1 MNKEF
6 LDLAEQLKSSVSC
19 TVRLN
24 ELMSGHTSFK
34 IGGPADILVLPESIE
49 QLREVLKVVK
59 ETVVPLTLLGNGSN
73 VLVRDKGIRGIV
85 IKLGN
90 MLRHFYEAED
100 LLVFGSGYSLALA
113 SYKAMECGRTG
124 MEFAVGIP
132 GSIGC
137 AVYMNAGAY
146 DGEMQN
152 IVNCVK
158 VMDLQGNERVL
169 TAEELNFGYRKT
181 SLQNSGLIVTEVTL
195 KMPSGNKDEIKSKM
209 DDFSHRRISKQPLEM
224 PSAGSMFKRPP
235 GYFAGTLIDQA
246 GLKGYTVGGAQIS
259 TKHAGFVVNVGGATA
274 ADVLQLI
281 KDVQTKIKAG
291 VGVELQPEVLV
302 IGEE

>member
-1 MNKEF
+1 M
-6 LDLAEQLKSSVSC
+6 
-19 TVRLN
+19 RLN

-132 GSIGC
+132 GSIGG

-169 TAEELNFGYRKT
+169 TAEELNFGYRKPVYRT
-181 SLQNSGLIVTEVTL
+181 VDLCYRSNF

-209 DDFSHRRISKQPLEM
+209 DDFSHRRISKQ
-224 PSAGSMFKRPP
+224 R
-235 GYFAGTLIDQA
+235 
-246 GLKGYTVGGAQIS
+246 
-259 TKHAGFVVNVGGATA
+259 
-274 ADVLQLI
+274 
-281 KDVQTKIKAG
+281 
-291 VGVELQPEVLV
+291 
-302 IGEE
+302 

>member
-100 LLVFGSGYSLALA
+100 MLVFGSGYSLALA
-113 SYKAMECGRTG
+113 SYKAMECEKTG

-132 GSIGC
+132 GSIGG

-235 GYFAGTLIDQA
+235 GYFAGTLIYQA

>member
-100 LLVFGSGYSLALA
+100 MLVFGSGYSLALA
-113 SYKAMECGRTG
+113 SYKAMECEKTG

-132 GSIGC
+132 GSIGG

-209 DDFSHRRISKQPLEM
+209 DDFSHRRISKQP
-224 PSAGSMFKRPP
+224 
-235 GYFAGTLIDQA
+235 
-246 GLKGYTVGGAQIS
+246 
-259 TKHAGFVVNVGGATA
+259 
-274 ADVLQLI
+274 
-281 KDVQTKIKAG
+281 
-291 VGVELQPEVLV
+291 
-302 IGEE
+302 

>member
-113 SYKAMECGRTG
+113 SYKAMECGKTG

-132 GSIGC
+132 GSIGG

-224 PSAGSMFKRPP
+224 PSRC
-235 GYFAGTLIDQA
+235 
-246 GLKGYTVGGAQIS
+246 V
-259 TKHAGFVVNVGGATA
+259 
-274 ADVLQLI
+274 
-281 KDVQTKIKAG
+281 
-291 VGVELQPEVLV
+291 
-302 IGEE
+302 

>member
-59 ETVVPLTLLGNGSN
+59 GTVVPLTLLGNGSN

-113 SYKAMECGRTG
+113 SCKA
-124 MEFAVGIP
+124 I
-132 GSIGC
+132 
-137 AVYMNAGAY
+137 
-146 DGEMQN
+146 
-152 IVNCVK
+152 
-158 VMDLQGNERVL
+158 ER
-169 TAEELNFGYRKT
+169 G
-181 SLQNSGLIVTEVTL
+181 
-195 KMPSGNKDEIKSKM
+195 
-209 DDFSHRRISKQPLEM
+209 
-224 PSAGSMFKRPP
+224 
-235 GYFAGTLIDQA
+235 
-246 GLKGYTVGGAQIS
+246 
-259 TKHAGFVVNVGGATA
+259 
-274 ADVLQLI
+274 
-281 KDVQTKIKAG
+281 
-291 VGVELQPEVLV
+291 
-302 IGEE
+302 